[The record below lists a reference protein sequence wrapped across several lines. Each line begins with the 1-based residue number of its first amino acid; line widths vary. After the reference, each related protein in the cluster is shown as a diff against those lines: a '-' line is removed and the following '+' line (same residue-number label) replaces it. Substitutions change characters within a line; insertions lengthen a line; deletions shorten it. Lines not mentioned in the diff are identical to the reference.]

1 MNTAPVSTQIPA
13 LGEVCPQ
20 DVYLPEV
27 IVIARQE
34 RASMRPNLNRVLRP
48 DVLAVWDSWQ
58 RSGVPAEKIGLR
70 TFNGL
75 INVTTE
81 EVLKHLAKYRQ
92 SALVTIVTRR
102 HANSP
107 SPAKGA
113 TMNNMP
119 EKNQDAPPLFFD
131 PTAIYPAEVIEA
143 AKEQEQSSGR
153 RDLSGVLTDEVL
165 AIWHRWNAENGI
177 SMGKIAEKRHNG
189 LIDVHQTQVSIYLGK
204 YRKRLADGALG
215 SSPAT
220 ETGTAV
226 AQPAPTL
233 VDTEP
238 ETPTLVDAAHQP
250 DPEPAAVKTV
260 AETAVPEVDPAP
272 AVESTPAPAVGNET
286 AAPPPQPEIEALQTA
301 VEPFAVERP
310 ENLPTFF
317 DRDYTPRRSAS
328 PGIAL
333 GDLVRLLDNEKV
345 TVKGSLSLNVEIE
358 FGD

>member
-1 MNTAPVSTQIPA
+1 MNTAPVSTRMPA

-27 IVIARQE
+27 IVIAREE

-113 TMNNMP
+113 TMSNMP
-119 EKNQDAPPLFFD
+119 EQNQDAPPLFFD

-143 AKEQEQSSGR
+143 AKEQEQSNGR
-153 RDLSGVLTDEVL
+153 RDLSGVLIDDVL
-165 AIWHRWNAENGI
+165 AIWHRWNTENGI
-177 SMGKIAEKRHNG
+177 SMAKIAEKRHNG
-189 LIDVHQTQVSIYLGK
+189 LIDIHQTQVRIYLGK
-204 YRKRLADGALG
+204 YRKRLADGALA
-215 SSPAT
+215 SPPAT
-220 ETGTAV
+220 ETTV

-238 ETPTLVDAAHQP
+238 ETPTLVDAAHRP
-250 DPEPAAVKTV
+250 DPEPAAVRAV
-260 AETAVPEVDPAP
+260 AETAVPEVDSAP
-272 AVESTPAPAVGNET
+272 AAATDNET
-286 AAPPPQPEIEALQTA
+286 AAPLPQPEIEAMETA